1 MLSACFEQGT
11 PMRADAKK
19 LTVETGTKF
28 AKALVEER
36 YEDAYLYLTK
46 SAQQEYTPEKLL
58 TIYQDMVAYGD
69 DPIVDGYFHFMAD
82 WPARLYQD
90 IGWVYISISGS
101 YFAEAV
107 TVIVSDEDGFPKI
120 RDIEWGRP

>member
-1 MLSACFEQGT
+1 
-11 PMRADAKK
+11 MRANAKK
-19 LTVETGTKF
+19 LTVETGIKF
-28 AKALVEER
+28 AEALVEER
-36 YEDAYLYLTK
+36 YVDAHLYLTK

-58 TIYQDMVAYGD
+58 TKYQNMVDYGS
-69 DPIVDGYFHFMAD
+69 DPVVDGYFHFMAN
-82 WPARLYQD
+82 WPARLPQD

-120 RDIEWGRP
+120 REIEWGRP